1 MGLTAGS
8 WCSDVAAFGAVRPA
22 TKDDVPEI
30 LDLAESKR
38 EEYQRYQPSFWRKA
52 GDSREKQAP
61 YLVTLIESDRVIFRV
76 HEAEGVV
83 EGFIVASLTT
93 APPVYDPGGPVCLI
107 DDFAV
112 KDPADWAAIGRA
124 LLADVIAEARA
135 RGAILAVVVA
145 GHLDEPKRAMLAGEG
160 YGIASEW
167 HTKNL

>member
-1 MGLTAGS
+1 MTG
-8 WCSDVAAFGAVRPA
+8 VARPA
-22 TKDDVPEI
+22 TAADVPAI

-38 EEYQRYQPSFWRKA
+38 EEYQRYQPTFWRKA

-61 YLVTLIESDRVIFRV
+61 YVMTLIESDRVIFRV
-76 HEAEGVV
+76 HEADGAVD
-83 EGFIVASLTT
+83 GFIVASLTA

-124 LLADVIAEARA
+124 LLADVTSEARA
-135 RGAILAVVVA
+135 RGAILAVVIA

-160 YGIASEW
+160 YAIASEW
-167 HTKNL
+167 HVKSL